1 MAETNKAPKW
11 VKDVK
16 GQILTR
22 QVVGFGHKVF
32 KLDQMTAEEVER
44 WEARGVDF
52 SPFKEREE
60 KKAGEEPKQ
69 SKEERTKAR
78 IEELVKIG
86 FERVENK
93 FTRGED
99 KVTLN
104 QVETMG
110 AEKFAQLLEG
120 FAKQETEEPQT
131 DGKPEGAE

>member
-11 VKDVK
+11 AKDAK
-16 GQILTR
+16 GLILIR

-32 KLDQMTAEEVER
+32 KLDEMTAEEVER

-52 SPFKEREE
+52 SPFKDR
-60 KKAGEEPKQ
+60 EEPKQ
-69 SKEERTKAR
+69 SKEERTKTR

-99 KVTLN
+99 RVTLN

-120 FAKQETEEPQT
+120 FAKKETEEPEA
-131 DGKPEGAE
+131 GGNPEGAE

>member
-11 VKDVK
+11 AKDVK
-16 GQILTR
+16 GLILTR

-32 KLDQMTAEEVER
+32 NLDEMIAEEVER

-52 SPFKEREE
+52 SPFKDREE
-60 KKAGEEPKQ
+60 KKEGEEPKQ
-69 SKEERTKAR
+69 SKEERTKTR

-99 KVTLN
+99 RVTLN

-110 AEKFAQLLEG
+110 AEKLAQLLEG
-120 FAKQETEEPQT
+120 FAKKETEEPEA
-131 DGKPEGAE
+131 GGNPEGAE